1 MSALTILLIISG
13 ITANDSIPES
23 VQISGPDTTVGGLP
37 VNLTYCATGLLPNSV
52 AQWNSSIWAFGSGPF
67 PPYNNPG
74 YCQNF
79 NFYLMPSWVPV
90 NPVISCTNTAGSA
103 SFSTW
108 IIPVNSAQNFTT
120 EHEFHDSCA
129 TTHLEVASTSS
140 WYRADPPNAVLLPH
154 RWQYLDPSTG
164 IWTDF
169 LSNPLANLPFS
180 AMPTNPAQRVS
191 VTQDTL
197 FGTVVVDST
206 NYHFGSSKLTFLGSL
221 TPSLHGLR
229 VRKVLDRYAGNWVH
243 TDSLVLRSLISSTTL
258 NYTGPGSVFT
268 GDSSLFWVQPV
279 PGATSYTW
287 TVDGGTFWPNP
298 TADSILVR
306 WDSLGTALVTVVS
319 TTSPGCSSNASLS
332 ITVSSPPVVLQED
345 RMAFTTEAPAQAPW
359 SVVPNPS
366 TGRFWITPKA
376 EAINSQLQI
385 FDSAGRLLKT
395 LTLRPEVAEVVL
407 PLGLYYIRDNRGA
420 FVQLVVTP

>member
-1 MSALTILLIISG
+1 MLALLLTLSG
-13 ITANDSIPES
+13 LAPLDSLPET
-23 VQISGPDTTVGGLP
+23 VQITGPDTAVGGLP
-37 VNLTYCATGLLPNSV
+37 VTLTYCATGLLPNSV
-52 AQWNSSIWAFGSGPF
+52 AQWNSSIWAFGTGPF
-67 PPYNNPG
+67 PPFNNPG
-74 YCQNF
+74 SCQNF

-108 IIPVNSAQNFTT
+108 IIPLNSTQNFTT

-129 TTHLEVASTSS
+129 TTRLEVASTSS

-154 RWQYLDPSTG
+154 RWQYRDPSTG

-169 LSNPLANLPFS
+169 LSYPLTNLPFS
-180 AMPTNPAQRVS
+180 AMPTNPAQRFS
-191 VTQDTL
+191 VIQDTL

-243 TDSLVLRSLISSTTL
+243 SDSLVLRSLNSSTTL
-258 NYTGPGSVFT
+258 NFTGPDSVFT

-279 PGATSYTW
+279 PPGASSYAW
-287 TVDGGTFWPNP
+287 TVDGGTFWSTPS
-298 TADSILVR
+298 ADSILVR
-306 WDSLGTALVTVVS
+306 WDSLGAALVTVVS
-319 TTSPGCSSNASLS
+319 TTSPGCSSTASQS

-345 RMAFTTEAPAQAPW
+345 RLAFTIEDPAQVPW
-359 SVVPNPS
+359 TIVPNPS
-366 TGRFWITPKA
+366 SGRFWITTKP
-376 EAINSQLQI
+376 EAINSPLRI
-385 FDSAGRLLKT
+385 FDSAGRCVR
-395 LTLRPEVAEVVL
+395 TLRLSTVAVEVVL

-420 FVQLVVTP
+420 FVQLAVTP

>member
-1 MSALTILLIISG
+1 MLALLLTLSG
-13 ITANDSIPES
+13 LAPLDSLPET
-23 VQISGPDTTVGGLP
+23 VQITGPDTAVGGLP
-37 VNLTYCATGLLPNSV
+37 VTLTYCATGLLPNSV
-52 AQWNSSIWAFGSGPF
+52 AQWNSSIWAFGTGPF
-67 PPYNNPG
+67 PPFNNPG
-74 YCQNF
+74 SCQNF

-108 IIPVNSAQNFTT
+108 IIPLNSTQNFTT

-129 TTHLEVASTSS
+129 TTRLEVASTSS

-154 RWQYLDPSTG
+154 RWQYRDPSTG

-169 LSNPLANLPFS
+169 LSYPLTNLPFS
-180 AMPTNPAQRVS
+180 AMPTNPAQRFS
-191 VTQDTL
+191 VIQDTL

-243 TDSLVLRSLISSTTL
+243 SDSLVLRSLNSSTKL
-258 NYTGPGSVFT
+258 NFTGPDSVFT

-279 PGATSYTW
+279 PPGASSYAW
-287 TVDGGTFWPNP
+287 TVDGGTFWSTPS
-298 TADSILVR
+298 ADSILVR
-306 WDSLGTALVTVVS
+306 WDSLGAALVTVVS
-319 TTSPGCSSNASLS
+319 TTSPGCSSTASQS

-345 RMAFTTEAPAQAPW
+345 RLAFTIEDPAQVPW
-359 SVVPNPS
+359 TIVPNPS
-366 TGRFWITPKA
+366 SGRFWITTKP
-376 EAINSQLQI
+376 EAINSPLRI
-385 FDSAGRLLKT
+385 FDSAGRCVR
-395 LTLRPEVAEVVL
+395 TLRLSTVAVEVVL

-420 FVQLVVTP
+420 FVQLAVTP

>member
-1 MSALTILLIISG
+1 MSPLPILLLISG
-13 ITANDSIPES
+13 IAANDSIPET

-37 VNLTYCATGLLPNSV
+37 VTLTYCATGLLPSSV
-52 AQWNSSIWAFGSGPF
+52 SQWNSSIWAFGAGPF
-67 PPYNNPG
+67 PPFNNPG
-74 YCQNF
+74 VCQNF

-90 NPVISCTNTAGSA
+90 NPVISCANTAGSA

-108 IIPVNSAQNFTT
+108 IIPMNSAQNFTT

-154 RWQYLDPSTG
+154 RWQYRDPSTG

-169 LSNPLANLPFS
+169 LSYPLTNLPFS

-206 NYHFGSSKLTFLGSL
+206 NYHYGSSKLNFLSPL
-221 TPSLHGLR
+221 TPSLDGLK
-229 VRKVLDRYAGNWVH
+229 VRKVLDRYAGSWVH
-243 TDSLVLRSLISSTTL
+243 SDSLVLRFVNPATTL
-258 NYTGPGSVFT
+258 NFTGPDSVFT

-287 TVDGGTFWPNP
+287 TVDGGTYWPTP
-298 TADSILVR
+298 TADSIWVR
-306 WDSLGTALVTVVS
+306 WDSLGTGLVTVVT
-319 TTSPGCSSNASLS
+319 TTSPGCSNSISKS

-345 RMAFTTEAPAQAPW
+345 RLAITIEAPAQVLW
-359 SVVPNPS
+359 SIVPNPS
-366 TGRFWITPKA
+366 SGRFWITTKP
-376 EAINSQLQI
+376 EAINSLLQI
-385 FDSAGRLLKT
+385 FDSAGRLLNT
-395 LTLRPEVAEVVL
+395 LNLRTEVTEVVL

>member
-1 MSALTILLIISG
+1 MLALLLTLSG
-13 ITANDSIPES
+13 FAPLDSLPET
-23 VQISGPDTTVGGLP
+23 VQITGPDTAVGGLP
-37 VNLTYCATGLLPNSV
+37 VTLTYCATGLLPNSV
-52 AQWNSSIWAFGSGPF
+52 SQWNSSIWAFGTGPF
-67 PPYNNPG
+67 PPFNNPG
-74 YCQNF
+74 SCQNF
-79 NFYLMPSWVPV
+79 NFYLMPPWVPF

-108 IIPVNSAQNFTT
+108 IIPMNSAQNFTT

-154 RWQYLDPSTG
+154 RWQYRDPSTG

-169 LSNPLANLPFS
+169 LSYPLTNLPFS

-206 NYHFGSSKLTFLGSL
+206 NYHYGSSKLTFLGS

-229 VRKVLDRYAGNWVH
+229 VRKVLDRYAGSWVH
-243 TDSLVLRSLISSTTL
+243 SDSLVLRSLNPATTL
-258 NYTGPGSVFT
+258 NFTGPDSVFT

-319 TTSPGCSSNASLS
+319 TTAPGCSSSISKS

-345 RMAFTTEAPAQAPW
+345 RLAFTIEAPDQVLW
-359 SVVPNPS
+359 SIVPNPS
-366 TGRFWITPKA
+366 SGRFWITTKP
-376 EAINSQLQI
+376 EAINSPLQI
-385 FDSAGRLLKT
+385 FDSAGRLLQT
-395 LTLRPEVAEVVL
+395 LNLRPEVTEVVL
-407 PLGLYYIRDNRGA
+407 PLGMYYIRDNRGA